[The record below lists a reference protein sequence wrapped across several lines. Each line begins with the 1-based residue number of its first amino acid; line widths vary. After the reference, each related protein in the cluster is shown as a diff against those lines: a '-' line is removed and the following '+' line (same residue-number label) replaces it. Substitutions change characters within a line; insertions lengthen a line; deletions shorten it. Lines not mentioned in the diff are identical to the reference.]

1 MRLEVIDN
9 DNYKVYINSFYMDDF
24 DINNNSEL
32 GKYIKEIILKIKK
45 IYNIVLEGFYEV
57 HVYIL
62 KYLGLIVEIKNI
74 DRYVSKTI
82 DLKIIV
88 HSDEELYLQIHDY
101 DLLDNYDDL
110 KYLDNYFYINIDD
123 LRKEDTFKFCEHY
136 KVVYGDCLSIV
147 KHKWHSLTK

>member
-9 DNYKVYINSFYMDDF
+9 DTYKIYINSFYIDDF

-32 GKYIKEIILKIKK
+32 GKYIKKNILKIRK

-62 KYLGLIVEIKNI
+62 KYLGIILEIKNI
-74 DRYVSKTI
+74 DTYLSKTV

-88 HSDEELYLQIHDY
+88 HSDEEVYLQVIDNE
-101 DLLDNYDDL
+101 LLDNYKDL
-110 KYLDNYFYINIDD
+110 KYLDNYFYFNIDN
-123 LRKEDTFKFCEHY
+123 LKEEDIFKLLEHY
-136 KVVYGDCLSIV
+136 KIVYGDSLSIL
-147 KHKWHSLTK
+147 KHKWHE

>member
-1 MRLEVIDN
+1 MRLEVIEN
-9 DNYKVYINSFYMDDF
+9 DDYRVYLNSLYIDDF

-32 GKYIKEIILKIKK
+32 GKYIKKIILKIRK

-74 DRYVSKTI
+74 DKYVSKTI

-88 HSDEELYLQIHDY
+88 HNDDEIYLKIDDYELI
-101 DLLDNYDDL
+101 DNYDDL
-110 KYLDNYFYINIDD
+110 KYLDNYFYFNIDN
-123 LRKEDTFKFCEHY
+123 LKKEDIFKIIEHY
-136 KVVYGDCLSIV
+136 KVVCGEELIGL